1 MIPSRTSV
9 SSVSSDFSG
18 VQPPSMNLPAEEL
31 IARSPSAAQL
41 LCRLLEHS
49 SRPDAEW
56 WPLALKEVA
65 KALELPYAG
74 LVQGAKGRWLVRFQS
89 DRPPE
94 ALPTEWLGELLDRAQ
109 PGNPRAGAGS
119 QAGSGGRI
127 WTAAVL
133 QQSAHPGELLVV
145 CGPRSALAMLPATAA
160 ALELGSAALQS
171 VATAERRAAR
181 LRALLDVT
189 MAWNR
194 HRGTPEL
201 LHRIAETSTQLLG
214 AERAT
219 IFLIDQT
226 RGLLVGKPALGVAG
240 GELLVPLHV
249 GVVGRT
255 VDTGEVH
262 RVDSDIA
269 SEQALVD
276 RAVDQSLNYRTRSL
290 ICVPMKDAKSRVI
303 GAFELI
309 NKREGNFSPADE
321 AELIELAAHAS
332 IALDNAQRVEQLI
345 ESNRQVAEEA
355 AGRIQIIGQSSAIEK
370 VKVTAARV
378 AHTDL
383 NLLITGENGTGKE
396 VIAQLVHY
404 MSPRRDQLLVA
415 VNCAAISETLLES
428 ELFGHEKGA
437 FTDAYQAR
445 KGKFELAT
453 GGTLFLDE
461 IGDLSLSGQAK
472 LLRVLEDKVVVRV
485 GGSTPIPTNA
495 RVIAATNQDLA
506 QLVREKKFREDLF
519 FRLNVVS
526 IQMPPLRERGDDI
539 LLLSEFFLKLFAG
552 KARRPTPELA
562 PAARKR
568 LLAHDWPGNV
578 RELRNMMERI
588 AYLSHEQRVD
598 ASDLPFLAPTRTVA
612 NSAEVPEDLTL
623 ADATDQF
630 QRDYIERHIR
640 RAHGNMT
647 DAAESLGL
655 HRSNLYRK
663 MNQLGMDEDKPPRT

>member
-1 MIPSRTSV
+1 MS
-9 SSVSSDFSG
+9 
-18 VQPPSMNLPAEEL
+18 LPAAEL
-31 IARSPSAAQL
+31 ISRSPSASQL
-41 LCRLLEHS
+41 LCGLLQLNPL
-49 SRPDAEW
+49 PDPEW
-56 WPLALKEVA
+56 WPLALREVA
-65 KALELPYAG
+65 RSLGLPYVG
-74 LVQGAKGRWLVRFQS
+74 LVQGAKGRWNTKFQS
-89 DRPPE
+89 SRLPE
-94 ALPTEWLGELLDRAQ
+94 DLPAEWLAELLDQ
-109 PGNPRAGAGS
+109 EPGGSAPAGLGTRPATGGS
-119 QAGSGGRI
+119 V
-127 WTAAVL
+127 WTAIPL
-133 QQSAHPGELLVV
+133 RQSQHPSELLVAH
-145 CGPRSALAMLPATAA
+145 GPVSVQATLPAVVAA
-160 ALELGSAALQS
+160 FELANAARNSA
-171 VATAERRAAR
+171 ATAERRAAR

-189 MAWNR
+189 IAWNR
-194 HRGTPEL
+194 HRSTPEL
-201 LHRIAETSTQLLG
+201 LHRIAETSTQLLD

-219 IFLIDQT
+219 IFLIDRT
-226 RGLLVGKPALGVAG
+226 RGVLVGKPALGVAA
-240 GELLVPLHV
+240 GELLVPLQA

-255 VDTGEVH
+255 VATGEVH

-290 ICVPMKDAKSRVI
+290 ICAPMKDARGQVI

-309 NKREGNFSPADE
+309 NKRQGNFTSADE
-321 AELIELAAHAS
+321 AELVELAAHAS
-332 IALDNAQRVEQLI
+332 VAIDNAQRVEQLV
-345 ESNRQVAEEA
+345 ESNRQVAEQA
-355 AGRIQIIGQSSAIEK
+355 AGRVQMIGQSPAIEK

-396 VIAQLVHY
+396 VIAQMVHY
-404 MSPRRDQLLVA
+404 MSPRRDQILVA

-461 IGDLSLSGQAK
+461 IGDLSLGGQAK

-495 RVIAATNQDLA
+495 RVVAATNQDLA

-526 IQMPPLRERGDDI
+526 IQMPPLRDRGDDI
-539 LLLSEFFLKLFAG
+539 LLLSDHFLKWFAT

-568 LLAHDWPGNV
+568 LLTHDWPGNV

-588 AYLSHEQRVD
+588 AYLSHEQRIEAD
-598 ASDLPFLAPTRTVA
+598 DLPFLSPTRAVA
-612 NSAEVPEDLTL
+612 PLAAVTDRLPL

-630 QRDYIERHIR
+630 QRDYIESHIR

-647 DAAESLGL
+647 EAAESLGL

-663 MNQLGMDEDKPPRT
+663 MNQLGMDGDKPPRS

>member
-1 MIPSRTSV
+1 MSLSA
-9 SSVSSDFSG
+9 D
-18 VQPPSMNLPAEEL
+18 EL
-31 IARSPSAAQL
+31 IARSPAASHL
-41 LCRLLEHS
+41 LCRLLELGPHA
-49 SRPDAEW
+49 DAEW
-56 WPLALKEVA
+56 WPLALREVA
-65 KALELPYAG
+65 RSLGLPFAG
-74 LVQGAKGRWLVRFQS
+74 LVQGAKGRWTAKFQS
-89 DRPPE
+89 GRLAED
-94 ALPTEWLGELLDRAQ
+94 LPAQWLADLLGEETSSDSSFTV
-109 PGNPRAGAGS
+109 GS
-119 QAGSGGRI
+119 QAGGAGNL
-127 WTAAVL
+127 WTAAAL
-133 QQSAHPGELLVV
+133 RRSAQAGELLVGY
-145 CGPRSALAMLPATAA
+145 GPVSVQATLPAVVA
-160 ALELGSAALQS
+160 ALELANAARTS
-171 VATAERRAAR
+171 TATAERKAAR

-189 MAWNR
+189 VAWNR
-194 HRGTPEL
+194 HRSTPEL
-201 LHRIAETSTQLLG
+201 LQRIAETSTQLLG

-219 IFLIDQT
+219 IFLIDRT
-226 RGLLVGKPALGVAG
+226 RGMLVGKPALGVAG
-240 GELLVPLHV
+240 GELLVPLQA

-255 VDTGEVH
+255 IATGEVH
-262 RVDSDIA
+262 RIDADIA

-276 RAVDQSLNYRTRSL
+276 RAVDQSLNYQTRSL
-290 ICVPMKDAKSRVI
+290 ICAPMRDARGQVI

-309 NKREGNFSPADE
+309 NKRLGNFTATDE
-321 AELIELAAHAS
+321 AELVELATHAS
-332 IALDNAQRVEQLI
+332 VAIDNAQRVEQLV
-345 ESNRQVAEEA
+345 ESNRHVAEEA
-355 AGRIQIIGQSSAIEK
+355 AGRVQIIGQSPAIER

-404 MSPRRDQLLVA
+404 MSPRRDQILVA

-437 FTDAYQAR
+437 FTDAYQTR

-461 IGDLSLSGQAK
+461 IGDLSLGGQAK

-526 IQMPPLRERGDDI
+526 ISMPPLRDRGDDI
-539 LLLSEFFLKLFAG
+539 LLLSEHFLKWFAT
-552 KARRPTPELA
+552 KARRPVPELA

-588 AYLSHEQRVD
+588 AYLSHEQRID
-598 ASDLPFLAPTRTVA
+598 ASDLPFVAPTRSVA
-612 NSAEVPEDLTL
+612 LAPALPDDLSL
-623 ADATDQF
+623 AAATDQF
-630 QRDYIERHIR
+630 QRDYIESHIR

-647 DAAESLGL
+647 EAAESLGL

-663 MNQLGMDEDKPPRT
+663 MNQLGMDGEKPPRT